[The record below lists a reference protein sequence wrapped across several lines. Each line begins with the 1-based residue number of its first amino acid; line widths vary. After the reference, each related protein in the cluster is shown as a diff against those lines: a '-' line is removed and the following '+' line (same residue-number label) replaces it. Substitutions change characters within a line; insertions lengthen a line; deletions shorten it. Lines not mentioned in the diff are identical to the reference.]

1 MNLTITAS
9 NGVSVTQPEQ
19 KWLVALLVAIAA
31 KNPPL
36 FAEVL
41 RLVDNKVDAY
51 ATVPASVQ
59 RALTH
64 G

>member
-1 MNLTITAS
+1 MLITITTE
-9 NGVSVTQPEQ
+9 NGVSVVQPEQ
-19 KWLVALLVAIAA
+19 KWLVGLLCALASHDPV
-31 KNPPL
+31 L
-36 FAEVL
+36 FEHVC